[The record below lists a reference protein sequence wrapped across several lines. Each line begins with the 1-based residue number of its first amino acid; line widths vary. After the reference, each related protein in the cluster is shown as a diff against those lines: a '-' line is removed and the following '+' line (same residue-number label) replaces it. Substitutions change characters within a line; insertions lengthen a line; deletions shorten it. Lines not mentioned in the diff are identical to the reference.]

1 MSNADRCVLV
11 TSLWWICAAMFAGC
25 AGPSFIPT
33 RGPLPPPN
41 EPSTE
46 VVRFPGGDGLTL
58 EGRLFAPRPAAG
70 RTPLPDEFRDVTVLF
85 CHGVADSVQ
94 SQMADIFRYAG
105 WRVFAFD
112 YRRFGN
118 SDPGPLTNQGLA
130 ADAVAALNFLRSRP
144 DVNPDRIIIYGHS
157 MGGVYAM
164 AAGAAAH
171 AQGRPVLGVIAG
183 SPFSRWRDV
192 ANDLVPVVGWLFGG
206 ADPPEPVQY
215 AEALGSTPL
224 LLLHA
229 TDDDDV
235 PPYHSLRL
243 FASARARGVPVTLH
257 ITAEGG
263 HVWAYDTG
271 SEIDAV
277 IDRWMRRTL
286 RPADGINVDPLKSI
300 RNLVPASGR

>member
-1 MSNADRCVLV
+1 MRTSGRCVPISGILV
-11 TSLWWICAAMFAGC
+11 VILLALVGC
-25 AGPSFIPT
+25 AGPSLVPT
-33 RGPLPPPN
+33 RGPLRPPKD
-41 EPSTE
+41 PSTE

-70 RTPLPDEFRDVTVLF
+70 RPPLPEEFRDVTVLF
-85 CHGVADSVQ
+85 CHGVADSVE
-94 SQMADIFRYAG
+94 SQMADIFRDAG
-105 WRVFAFD
+105 WRVFSFD

-171 AQGRPVLGVIAG
+171 AQGRPVAGVIAG

-206 ADPPEPVQY
+206 ADPPDPVQY

-263 HVWAYDTG
+263 HVWAYQTG
-271 SEIDAV
+271 GEIDAV
-277 IDRWMRRTL
+277 IERWIRRTL
-286 RPADGINVDPLKSI
+286 QPSDGVNVYPLKRI
-300 RNLVPASGR
+300 RNLLPASGR